1 MLRSMSSTAFSAF
14 RTASTQQQTR
24 WIQVSAR
31 LLNVEDSSAAAAAP
45 KAKRHVVSSAPEGTI
60 LKGINYMKDGKD
72 PLALADDAYPEW
84 LWEINDPE
92 IRKARIADPMDKKH
106 HKEARRQAIKAEN
119 FIRDRKT

>member
-1 MLRSMSSTAFSAF
+1 MLRSMSTTALSGVK
-14 RTASTQQQTR
+14 TASVLQTR

-31 LLNVEDSSAAAAAP
+31 SFNLKEDSNAASQ
-45 KAKRHVVSSAPEGTI
+45 KAKRTVVSSAPEGAV

-72 PLALADDAYPEW
+72 PVALADSAYPEW

-92 IRKARIADPMDKKH
+92 IRATRIADPLDKKH
-106 HKEARRQAIKAEN
+106 HKEIRRQKIKGEN